1 MTYYLAST
9 AVLALLLFFP
19 MSKMIWVL
27 SVRRLERR
35 TARKLSDDEIAG
47 QRNRAR
53 FIASLVAVAFSAL
66 FCYNIV
72 GIPANG

>member
-1 MTYYLAST
+1 MTYYLVST
-9 AVLALLLFFP
+9 AVLAVMLFFP
-19 MSKMIWVL
+19 ASKLIWVL
-27 SVRRLERR
+27 SVRRLERKM
-35 TARKLSDDEIAG
+35 ARKLSNDEIAG

-53 FIASLVAVAFSAL
+53 FIAALVSVLFSAL

>member
-9 AVLALLLFFP
+9 AVLAVMLFFP

-27 SVRRLERR
+27 SVRRLERK
-35 TARKLSDDEIAG
+35 TARILSEEEIAG

-53 FIASLVAVAFSAL
+53 FIAALVAILFSAL

>member
-1 MTYYLAST
+1 MTYYLVST
-9 AVLALLLFFP
+9 AVLAVLLFFP
-19 MSKMIWVL
+19 VSKMVWVL
-27 SVRRLERR
+27 SVRRLERK
-35 TARKLSDDEIAG
+35 TARKLSEDEIGG

-53 FIASLVAVAFSAL
+53 FIAVLICILFSAL

>member
-9 AVLALLLFFP
+9 AVLAVLLFFP

-27 SVRRLERR
+27 SVRRLERK
-35 TARKLSDDEIAG
+35 TARLLSDEEIAG

-53 FIASLVAVAFSAL
+53 FIAALVSVLFSAL